1 MGIKLRETLSASVP
15 TQAMFKKQEVEANNP
30 SLFPCSV
37 RIMAID
43 TIANRIKFSED
54 SALQA
59 LPTLSNIPL
68 VTLYKE
74 EIDDF
79 GDHEM
84 YKDETG
90 KYRYRTYGIGVIPE
104 SASQWIERVEDSSG
118 NERLYLCSDAIL
130 WKRQHREFAK
140 IQEMEQ
146 MSVSMEVQITSG
158 KFSEDKILEVDN
170 FYFTAIAVLG
180 ETVTPAFR
188 EAMISTFTESD
199 EYQVMMS
206 ELKEYMNQFEGG
218 KGMPKANFTPEPAE
232 PATDPVQAPEG
243 GQPTEPSQQTS
254 NPEPASTPEP
264 QGNPED
270 PKPADPTDPKEGD
283 DNPVTDNA
291 IEDLRK
297 EMAKAEA
304 EYGRTIAGLET
315 EKTELHSQLQQLQA
329 ESEAKIKSLNDE
341 LESLR
346 EFKANIEK
354 EQRKAFR
361 DGIIERFG
369 DLQDND
375 EFKELLTKMDEMS
388 PQDVEDKCYAIV
400 GRQARARKTPKAPT
414 PTRIPVTNPNNT
426 PRPKDDGYGGLL
438 LKKRH

>member
-1 MGIKLRETLSASVP
+1 MGIKLRETLSASIS
-15 TQAMFKKQEVEANNP
+15 TQAMFEKQDVEANNP

-54 SALQA
+54 STLQA

-84 YKDETG
+84 YRDETG

-140 IQEMEQ
+140 IKEMEQ

-158 KFSEDKILEVDN
+158 KFSEDKVLEVDN

-206 ELKEYMNQFEGG
+206 ELKEYMNQFERG
-218 KGMPKANFTPEPAE
+218 KSMPKATNFTPEPTE
-232 PATDPVQAPEG
+232 PTNDPVQAPEG
-243 GQPTEPSQQTS
+243 ATEPQ
-254 NPEPASTPEP
+254 EPAKAEP
-264 QGNPED
+264 QE
-270 PKPADPTDPKEGD
+270 PA
-283 DNPVTDNA
+283 NPVQELTNDNA
-291 IEDLRK
+291 KVIEDLQAQI
-297 EMAKAEA
+297 AKAEA
-304 EYGRTIAGLET
+304 DYGRTIAGLES
-315 EKTELHSQLQQLQA
+315 EKTELHNQLQQLQSD
-329 ESEAKIKSLNDE
+329 SEAKIKSLNDE
-341 LESLR
+341 LEALR
-346 EFKANIEK
+346 EFKLGIEK
-354 EQRKAFR
+354 EQRKAFK

-375 EFKELLTKMDEMS
+375 EFKELLTKMDEMN

-400 GRQARARKTPKAPT
+400 GRQARAKKAPKAPA
-414 PTRIPVTNPNNT
+414 PTRIPVTNPTNT
-426 PRPKDDGYGGLL
+426 SRPKDDGYGGLL
-438 LKKRH
+438 LKKKH